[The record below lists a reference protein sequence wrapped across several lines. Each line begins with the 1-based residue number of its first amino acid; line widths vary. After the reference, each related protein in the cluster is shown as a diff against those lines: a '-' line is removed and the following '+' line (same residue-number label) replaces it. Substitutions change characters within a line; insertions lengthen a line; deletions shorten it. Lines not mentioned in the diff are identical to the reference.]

1 MIGLTIALVY
11 FFIGAPNKRLKEN
24 MVFLSKKKVKYGFI
38 VSYSMYQAALYRVV
52 TVLLISIKSK

>member
-24 MVFLSKKKVKYGFI
+24 MVFLSKKK
-38 VSYSMYQAALYRVV
+38 
-52 TVLLISIKSK
+52 